1 MEQPQ
6 AESPTTRAGA
16 TGADATGAERAA
28 MRRALEL
35 AARIPPRGPNPRVGC
50 LLLDAEGATLA
61 EGFHLGAGTPHA
73 EVEALRAAV
82 GRLGPAAARGATA
95 VVTLEPCNHHGR
107 TGPCVDALLDAG
119 VRRVVHAQHDPN
131 PAASGGAARL
141 RAAGVDVVGGVLT
154 DEARALN
161 DSWTRALELGRPVV
175 TWKVASTLDGRA
187 AAADGTS
194 RWITGRAARHDVH
207 RLRVAS
213 DAVMV
218 GTGTALADDP
228 DLGVRHAPLTGPQPA
243 RVVVGLRELPASS
256 RLARA
261 AAAGETVAHLRT
273 HDPHEVLEQLWYQEH
288 RRVLLEGGPAL
299 AAAFWRA
306 GLVDEVV
313 AYVAPALLGVGAS
326 AVADLGI
333 GTIADA
339 ARLDLIDVTVLPQD
353 PADPTDTPT
362 VRLTLR
368 PRKER

>member
-6 AESPTTRAGA
+6 PGRFPA
-16 TGADATGAERAA
+16 TGAGGGDATDAERAA

-35 AARIPPRGPNPRVGC
+35 AAQIPARGPNPRVGC
-50 LLLDAEGATLA
+50 VLLAADGTAIAEGY
-61 EGFHLGAGTPHA
+61 HHGAGTPHA

-82 GRLGPAAARGATA
+82 ERLGPTAARGATA

-119 VRRVVHAQHDPN
+119 VARVVHGDHDPN

-141 RAAGVDVVGGVLT
+141 RSAGVDVVGAVLA

-161 DSWTRALELGRPVV
+161 ATWTHALELGRPVV
-175 TWKVASTLDGRA
+175 TWKVATTLDGRA

-194 RWITGRAARHDVH
+194 RWISGRAARHDVH
-207 RLRVAS
+207 RLRAS
-213 DAVMV
+213 ADAVVV

-228 DLGVRHAPLTGPQPA
+228 DLTVRHVPGPQPE
-243 RVVVGLRELPASS
+243 RVVVGLRELPATS

-261 AAAGETVAHLRT
+261 AAAGEPVMHLRT
-273 HDPHEVLEQLWYQEH
+273 HDPHEVLDLLWYREH
-288 RRVLLEGGPAL
+288 RHVLLEGGPAL

-306 GLVDEVV
+306 GLVDDVV
-313 AYVAPALLGVGAS
+313 AYVAPVLLGVGAP

-339 ARLDLIDVTVLPQD
+339 ARLDLLDVAVLPQD

-362 VRLTLR
+362 VRLVMR

>member
-1 MEQPQ
+1 MTQP
-6 AESPTTRAGA
+6 AEAAVATT
-16 TGADATGAERAA
+16 AERAA

-35 AARIPPRGPNPRVGC
+35 AAQVPARGPNPRVGC
-50 LLLDAEGATLA
+50 VLLGADGAVLA
-61 EGFHLGAGTPHA
+61 EGYHRGAGTPHA
-73 EVEALRAAV
+73 EVDALR
-82 GRLGPAAARGATA
+82 RAAASHGAAAAHGATA

-107 TGPCVDALLDAG
+107 TGPCADALLNAG
-119 VRRVVHAQHDPN
+119 VARVVHAQHDPN
-131 PAASGGAARL
+131 PVASGGAARL
-141 RAAGVDVVGGVLT
+141 RAAGVDVLGGLLA

-161 DSWTRALELGRPVV
+161 ATWTRSLELGRPVV
-175 TWKVASTLDGRA
+175 TWKLAASLDGRA

-194 RWITGRAARHDVH
+194 RWITGRAARQDVH
-207 RLRVAS
+207 RLRAGV
-213 DAVMV
+213 DAVVV

-228 DLGVRHAPLTGPQPA
+228 DLTVRHVPLTGPQPE
-243 RVVVGLRELPASS
+243 RVVVGLRDLPASS

-261 AAAGETVAHLRT
+261 AAAGEPVTHLRT
-273 HDPHEVLEQLWYQEH
+273 HDPHEVLETLGYREH
-288 RRVLLEGGPAL
+288 RHVLLEGGPAL

-313 AYVAPALLGVGAS
+313 AYVAPVLLGVGAP

-339 ARLDLIDVTVLPQD
+339 ARLDLLDVAVLQRD